1 MERVNIPEVRR
12 CNGGSIGVADWRGG
26 RPRLPWRA
34 VRAGLL
40 VAGLTVLACASAGWP
55 LLYYLASLR

>member
-1 MERVNIPEVRR
+1 VVKGE
-12 CNGGSIGVADWRGG
+12 IGVADWQGG

-40 VAGLTVLACASAGWP
+40 VAGLTVLACGAAASP